1 MAKNLPCKARDAS
14 LIPGPGRSRVPQGK
28 LSPRLTTPEPAPL
41 EPERHNERS
50 HCSERPSHGNWRGA
64 PGSRRATGSKE
75 DQRSQRKEKET
86 HTTESLCGTEVN
98 TAS

>member
-1 MAKNLPCKARDAS
+1 MVKNPPYSIGDAS
-14 LIPGPGRSRVPQGK
+14 LIPGLGRSCVPQGK
-28 LSPRLTTPEPAPL
+28 LSHASQLLSPRAL

-75 DQRSQRKEKET
+75 DQRSQRKEQET
-86 HTTESLCGTEVN
+86 HTRQSRS
-98 TAS
+98 AAQK